1 MNRRSSRSLRVEN
14 FLYEYDNLLS
24 KWIPKNKY
32 STEDLFKS
40 GVFYTCKRM
49 AQKVNPV
56 SFRLKFNNFWLNNW
70 SSTYNNYSIYLQEDL
85 AIRLYLVNVLNNL
98 GYGVGNILIYRF
110 YDKVFIKIVVRR
122 LKILPK
128 QSVYIPTFRA
138 IKLYKF
144 FKFKLFNYVLVNKF
158 TVKAKNLYN
167 PLFRKNDLSIIN
179 DVCYHSLANNS
190 SNINISA
197 NTKLRNNVANIL
209 DVIFLKKL
217 FKSSLNNDLSLSNS
231 MFLYKQPT
239 KMLIKHSLERFCKNK
254 VFISIQETSWILES
268 ASLLLEHILNEL
280 RFSRNSFR
288 NVLTGIFKD
297 INELRNVKGIRVNCS
312 GRLSKTTTMAQTEWF
327 RIGQIPLTTLT
338 AKVDYALGNVKTK
351 TGLCGVKV
359 WIYYN

>member
-24 KWIPKNKY
+24 KWVPKNKY

-56 SFRLKFNNFWLNNW
+56 SFRLKFNRFWPNSW

-85 AIRLYLVNVLNNL
+85 AIRMYLVNVLNNL

-122 LKILPK
+122 LKFLPK
-128 QSVYIPTFRA
+128 QSVFIPTFRA

-144 FKFKLFNYVLVNKF
+144 FKFKLFNYFFVNKF
-158 TVKAKNLYN
+158 MVKAKNLYN
-167 PLFRKNDLSIIN
+167 PLFHKNEVDTLS
-179 DVCYHSLANNS
+179 DMCYHGLATNS
-190 SNINISA
+190 SNINFSTNI
-197 NTKLRNNVANIL
+197 KLSNSTANIV
-209 DVIFLKKL
+209 DVTFLKKI
-217 FKSSLNNDLSLSNS
+217 FKNPVDTTLSVSNS

-239 KMLIKHSLERFCKNK
+239 KMLIKHTLEQFCKNK
-254 VFISIQETSWILES
+254 VFLSVNENFWILES

-288 NVLTGIFKD
+288 NVLTSIFKD
-297 INELRNVKGIRVNCS
+297 INDLRNVKGIRVNCS

-338 AKVDYALGNVKTK
+338 AKVDYALGSVKTK